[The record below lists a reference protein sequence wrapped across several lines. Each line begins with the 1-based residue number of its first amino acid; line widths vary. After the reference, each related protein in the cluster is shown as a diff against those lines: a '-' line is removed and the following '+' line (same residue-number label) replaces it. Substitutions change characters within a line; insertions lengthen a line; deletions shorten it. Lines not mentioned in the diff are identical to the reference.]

1 MKLYHATSA
10 AQAILADGFRD
21 WSGSY
26 GLADAVEGTALILT
40 GVFISDRPLSAN
52 DGAPVNW
59 GDAPG
64 DGVFEVTIPDDV
76 DFDDYEL
83 IEEGLDFLAQVAGEV
98 RAVRRLGSRR
108 IVPLS
113 GLRLRRL
120 GASAR
125 RPRRPEF
132 RPSHLS
138 YALRASG
145 HVLRPAAR
153 LAPRGATPK
162 SRFPCAGGR

>member
-1 MKLYHATSA
+1 MGIDTRSPGGYGGEVKLYHATSA

-76 DFDDYEL
+76 DFAEYEL
-83 IEEGLDFLAQVAGEV
+83 IEEGKGYREWCVPAELLNRFP
-98 RAVRRLGSRR
+98 RRLLTDEE
-108 IVPLS
+108 I
-113 GLRLRRL
+113 
-120 GASAR
+120 
-125 RPRRPEF
+125 
-132 RPSHLS
+132 
-138 YALRASG
+138 
-145 HVLRPAAR
+145 
-153 LAPRGATPK
+153 
-162 SRFPCAGGR
+162 